1 MQIFNPEVLSERL
14 GPRLIKDNS
23 LKNLE
28 KAEKYLTEQVVDK
41 YKWELAYDVMANEPP
56 FFKTMGYTEYTGS
69 ILFQPLT
76 QPLRDDQIIE
86 AYYDSDSTIIDY
98 ASYLRNKFKDKNA
111 NKYLDRQNCFSK
123 FPPKKCIV
131 ALPGSNKLKDHSCI
145 SKMHHINDKHKNNF
159 YFKPHPLT
167 TLKDVGE
174 LQDFFG
180 EDRVLPRDADLYMYI
195 AEADKVYTTH
205 MSESA
210 AYSFVLGKEIE
221 PIDVHHRVHESS
233 FYSINRLL
241 FRKQD
246 EGDSVINRI
255 FSSYKSGLINLD
267 LELDWKKK
275 IDKYLKY
282 ADTYRNKSLDWYII
296 KDHEESNENTSPL
309 ID

>member
-28 KAEKYLTEQVVDK
+28 KAEKYLTGQVVNK
-41 YKWELAYDVMANEPP
+41 YEWELAYDVMANEPP

-76 QPLRDDQIIE
+76 QPLRDDQMIE
-86 AYYDSDSTIIDY
+86 AYYDSDSTIIDH
-98 ASYLRNKFKDKNA
+98 ASYLRNKFRDKNA
-111 NKYLDRQNCFSK
+111 NKYVDRQNCFSQ

-131 ALPGSNKLKDHSCI
+131 VLPGSNKLKDHSCI
-145 SKMHHINDKHKNNF
+145 SKMNYINDKHKNDF

-174 LQDFFG
+174 LQDMFG
-180 EDRVLPRDADLYMYI
+180 ENKVLPRDADLYMYI
-195 AEADKVYTTH
+195 AEAEKVYTTH

-210 AYSFVLGKEIE
+210 AYSLVLGKEIE

-241 FRKQD
+241 FRKQK
-246 EGDSVINRI
+246 EGDSVINKI

-267 LELDWKKK
+267 LDLNWKNK
-275 IDKYLKY
+275 IDKYLEY
-282 ADTYRNKSLDWYII
+282 ANAYRSEALDWYII
-296 KDHEESNENTSPL
+296 KDQIADEE
-309 ID
+309 